1 MKLTPSAVLTT
12 ALLVTFTA
20 AASSHWNGGR
30 NIPLHRLST
39 LDASKATVSATEHH
53 ARAFSLDK
61 TCSQCHDTHLMKG
74 ASHFRTGLS
83 TNEAPF
89 GANKEPWFWINE
101 KAGTAIPMSL
111 IGQSGT
117 FSPAAVGMTAWEWTK
132 EFGRSFPG
140 GGIGSD
146 ERAMSEAGGDRSR
159 WFVTGPLEANCLACH
174 QQDGNYDSSEWARQ
188 ILRENFSG
196 AVIAA
201 SGLGDVDG
209 MNARM
214 ASSWDG
220 FSPENPDDHLF
231 KIPQTIEY
239 DKSKFD
245 SKDRCIFRV
254 GKPKNDNC
262 LACHSVSQKGMP
274 SHAIK
279 GDVHIRAGLK
289 CIDCHQNGMDHRV
302 ATKSCSKCHMKDNGE
317 GPLAKHT
324 GIPLVHFTKLSCNVC
339 HTGVTK
345 DGELAQ
351 VRTSRANRI
360 GIYGRA
366 QWASDTP
373 NIIEPVFVKDENG
386 KIRACRMTW
395 PSYFAKLDKDGKV
408 TPIRPDDASLTAAVQ
423 KYANDALTKS
433 SIAAIISSLKNADKN
448 NQFVFIGHGSLWKVE
463 GTNIVASANAA
474 ADPIA
479 WPYAHDVRPARQAR
493 GAAAAKCA
501 SCHTADSKFFFGKIV
516 PTGPVTDIEAPAIAA
531 AELMGI
537 SNVYH
542 KALGST
548 FAVRPLFK
556 LFLWAVFALVVIIAT
571 AFSAIFISRL
581 IKEAGKN
588 YNNKWVKL
596 IKLLAL
602 AGFVLSV
609 LYLLASGSYGLF
621 TGVMS
626 KWCLMF
632 HMVAGALL
640 AVTVPVIAI
649 IPEPGRLDCHCR
661 NALWCIWIV
670 IAGIVIFSAVM
681 PMMTVFGSTGQL
693 FLLWT
698 HRIASFALIIV
709 SLMLCA
715 MSKRCL
721 CKKKK

>member
-1 MKLTPSAVLTT
+1 MKLLSSSVLST
-12 ALLVTFTA
+12 ALLITLNA
-20 AASSHWNGGR
+20 GASSHWNGGR
-30 NIPLHRLST
+30 NVPLHRLST

-101 KAGTAIPMSL
+101 KAGTAVPMSL
-111 IGQSGT
+111 IGQDGT
-117 FSPAAVGMTAWEWTK
+117 FSPASLGMTAWEWTK

-146 ERAMSEAGGDRSR
+146 EKAMAEQGGDRSR

-174 QQDGNYDSSEWARQ
+174 QQDGNYDLSEWARQ

-214 ASSWDG
+214 ASTWDG

-239 DKSKFD
+239 DKNKFD
-245 SKDRCIFRV
+245 GKDRCIFRV

-274 SHAIK
+274 SHAIA
-279 GDVHIRAGLK
+279 GDVHLRAGLK

-302 ATKSCSKCHMKDNGE
+302 ATKSCSKCHMKQNGE
-317 GPLAKHT
+317 GPIPQHT

-373 NIIEPVFVKDENG
+373 NIIEPVFVKDEDG
-386 KIRACRMTW
+386 KIRACRMMW
-395 PSYFAKLDKDGKV
+395 PSYFATIDKDGKV
-408 TPIRPDDASLTAAVQ
+408 TPIRPDNDSLTKAVEEHS
-423 KYANDALTKS
+423 KGSLTKS
-433 SIAAIISSLKNADKN
+433 SIASIIKTLKSGDTKSEYV
-448 NQFVFIGHGSLWKVE
+448 FVGHGSLWKVD
-463 GTNIVASANAA
+463 GTNIVASANTA

-493 GAAAAKCA
+493 GAAPVKCA
-501 SCHTADSKFFFGKIV
+501 ACHTTDSKFFFGQIV
-516 PTGPVTDIEAPAIAA
+516 PTGPVTDIEATPIQA
-531 AELMGI
+531 AELLGI
-537 SNVYH
+537 SDVYH

-548 FAVRPLFK
+548 FLMRPLFK
-556 LFLWAVFALVVIIAT
+556 MFLWAVFAFIIVIAT

-581 IKEAGKN
+581 IKEAAKKS
-588 YNNKWVKL
+588 NNKFVKL
-596 IKLLAL
+596 VKRLAIV
-602 AGFVLSV
+602 GFAIALT
-609 LYLLASGSYGLF
+609 YLLVSGTYGIL
-621 TGVMS
+621 TGAMA

-640 AVTVPVIAI
+640 AVSLPIVAI
-649 IPEPGRLDCHCR
+649 IPEEGRLDCHCR
-661 NALWCIWIV
+661 NAIWCIWI
-670 IAGIVIFSAVM
+670 ILAGIVVFSAVM
-681 PMMTVFGSTGQL
+681 PMMTVFGSDGQL

-698 HRIASFALIIV
+698 HRIASFALAIF
-709 SLMLCA
+709 SLMICA
-715 MSKRCL
+715 SRKRCL
-721 CKKKK
+721 CKKKR